1 MNKRILISFFVFAIC
16 SAFCFSAK
24 VKRVESDQLTDLDG
38 FWNDN
43 DVKIVCDNLIEQC
56 VSSPAVRKRSS
67 KIENETGNLPF
78 AIIGK
83 IQNTSSEH
91 IDTSII
97 ENKFRNA
104 IINSGVLNFVVSKD
118 ERNLLRDEKV
128 DQQESTSNAKEIGN
142 ETAADYMLI
151 GTVKSIV
158 QKEGKKSVRAYFI
171 DVQLVDI
178 ESNKILWTGEDDSI
192 KKIVK
197 KSKFKF

>member
-1 MNKRILISFFVFAIC
+1 MKRKNLLKLICVFAC
-16 SAFCFSAK
+16 SALCFAAK
-24 VKRVESDQLTDLDG
+24 VKRVESDTLTDLDG

-43 DVKIVCDNLIEQC
+43 DVKIVCENLIEQC
-56 VSSPAVRKRSS
+56 INSPAVRRKSA
-67 KIENETGNLPF
+67 KIESETGDMPF

-83 IQNTSSEH
+83 IENNSSEH

-104 IINSGVLNFVVSKD
+104 IINSGAMNFVASRN
-118 ERNLLRDEKV
+118 ERDYLREEKI
-128 DQQESTSNAKEIGN
+128 DQQDSTADAKKLDN

-158 QKEGKKSVRAYFI
+158 QKEGKKAVRAYFV

-178 ESNKILWTGEDDSI
+178 ETNRILWTGEDDSI

-197 KSKFKF
+197 KSKYKL